1 MPRTNKFNRSYGLNN
16 PLQELFPEPVVA
28 QRAPTANDIGY
39 RIGQTWVD
47 QTSNQIYGLASITS
61 GAAVWSILGPGASDV
76 DTLTGDTGGAIS
88 PTGGNINLLGG
99 DLLTVAGA
107 GSTLTFNP
115 TSAAYPLSKFV
126 VAQDGSGG
134 YSTIQAA
141 LDAANTER
149 ISSGRGQTVYVQPGT
164 YTENLTFYE
173 DIDLHGAI
181 GQVDSE
187 ILVVVGT
194 HTPPDSG
201 QFSVYGIWFRGTTSC
216 FSTNSAGT
224 GIFNFFNVIVEI
236 TGVGFTWDM
245 PNYAGNIN
253 IFDFLQTDTG
263 TTGFLNN
270 PSGSVDVVIINSAIG
285 LTKTNA
291 TAVINGSVEWD
302 NMLIAINM
310 TYGGTGNININGGC
324 LFLGTHTFT
333 DSVTAQIVNTS
344 FQTVA
349 DQAIVYN
356 SSGDAIIG
364 DVNIDSSN
372 ATPLGGTGAGTIEVS
387 SLSFM
392 DSDGVAGTLTIDGG
406 REVTGA
412 LSLTGGAVTDFIG
425 QATLVA
431 GTVTVANTNIAA
443 TDRVLVTREGV
454 GASTA
459 LGVLD
464 VSITAST
471 SFTITA
477 LQPGTPGSTETNDV
491 SIVNYMIVRQL

>member
-1 MPRTNKFNRSYGLNN
+1 MVKRTQSYGLNN
-16 PLQELFPEPVVA
+16 PLQDVFPLPVIA
-28 QRAPTANDIGY
+28 QRSPTANDTNY
-39 RIGQTWVD
+39 EIGQTWVD
-47 QTSNQIYGLASITS
+47 QTTSQIYGLASVSS
-61 GAAVWSILGPGASDV
+61 GAATWSILGPGSSDV
-76 DTLTGDTGGAIS
+76 DTLTGDTGGALS
-88 PTGGNINLLGG
+88 PIAGNINLLGG
-99 DLLTVAGA
+99 DLLTVDGA
-107 GSTLTFNP
+107 GNTLTFNP
-115 TSAAYPLSKFV
+115 TNAAYPLSKFV

-141 LDAANTER
+141 LDAANAER
-149 ISSGRGQTVYVQPGT
+149 IATSRGQTVFVQPGT
-164 YTENLTFYE
+164 YTEDLTFYE

-216 FSTNSAGT
+216 FSTASAGT

-253 IFDFLQTDTG
+253 IFDFLQTDSG
-263 TTGFLNN
+263 TNGFLNN

-291 TAVINGSVEWD
+291 TALINGSVEWD

-310 TYGGTGNININGGC
+310 TYGGSGNVNINGGC
-324 LFLGTHTFT
+324 LFLGTHTFN
-333 DSVTAQIVNTS
+333 DSVSAQIVNTS

-349 DQAIVYN
+349 DAAIVYN

-372 ATPLGGTGAGTIEVS
+372 ATPVGGTGAGTIEIS

-392 DSDGVAGTLTIDGG
+392 DSDTIAGTLTVAGG

-431 GTVTVANTNIAA
+431 GTVTVANTNITA
-443 TDRVLVTREGV
+443 TDKVIVTREGV

-459 LGVLD
+459 LGVLN

-477 LQPGTPGSTETNDV
+477 LQPGTPASTETNDV
-491 SIVNYMIVRQL
+491 SIVNYFIVRQI